1 MVIKCRRKI
10 ANKPHPDR
18 SGQIGKISQSQMR
31 KFNDRP
37 MTVRGG

>member
-1 MVIKCRRKI
+1 MVIKCRRKM
-10 ANKPHPDR
+10 ANKPHR